1 MRALFLRFY
10 LFLVLALVGLGWGI
24 DKLYEGIADS
34 TDITTDVEIHQ
45 GTFFLLN
52 NALNRQIAQ
61 EHNAYLDVISSSFGF
76 PVHLIDS
83 EKLVEQEPF
92 LYLNDE
98 QRAYLSAGGIVS
110 HYDESL
116 QTSWFMQKRNSAEQV
131 ILFGPIVM
139 ESHDSSATLFT
150 ALFLVLLALLI
161 AIWLWP
167 ISRGL
172 DKLSKTASRFG
183 GGELDAR
190 VNPIAT
196 TAIDEVGKHFNTMAK
211 RIQKLIKS
219 HKELSHAVSHELR
232 TPIAR
237 IRFACEMAVGE
248 KDEETRDKYLN
259 SIDDNI
265 DELDAL
271 VEELLTYAKFD
282 REDYELNPQK
292 IGIASLLEQVLK
304 PFRMSELALEF
315 ELDLNIENHS
325 TADFDQRA
333 MTRLLDNLIRNAA
346 RYSNSK
352 IRLSAMAESNQLVIA
367 VEDDGKGIPEDKYES
382 LFDPFV
388 RLDDSRDRK
397 SGGLGLG
404 LTIVKRLTEKH
415 GGRVSV
421 GSSALGGACFKLT
434 FPNSPL

>member
-10 LFLVLALVGLGWGI
+10 LFLVLALAGLGWGI
-24 DKLYEGIADS
+24 DKLYEGIVEP
-34 TDITTDVEIHQ
+34 TEITTDVEIHQ
-45 GTFFLLN
+45 GAFFLLN

-61 EHNAYLDVISSSFGF
+61 EQATYLDVISSSFGF
-76 PVHLIDS
+76 PVRLIDS
-83 EKLVEQEPF
+83 QQLGKQEPF
-92 LYLNDE
+92 VNLNEE
-98 QRAYLSAGGIVS
+98 QQAYLSAGGIVS
-110 HYDESL
+110 HYDESI
-116 QTSWFMQKRNSAEQV
+116 QKSWFMQKRNIGEQV

-139 ESHDSSATLFT
+139 EAGDTSATLFT
-150 ALFLVLLALLI
+150 ALFLILLALLI

-183 GGELDAR
+183 GGQLDAR
-190 VNPIAT
+190 VSPIAT
-196 TAIDEVGKHFNTMAK
+196 AAIDEVGKHFNAMAE

-248 KDEETRDKYLN
+248 QDAETRDKYLN

-265 DELDAL
+265 DELDVL

-282 REDYELNPQK
+282 REDYALNLQE
-292 IGIASLLEQVLK
+292 INIASILEQALK
-304 PFRMSELALEF
+304 PFRISELAIEF
-315 ELDLNIENHS
+315 VLDLHIENHL
-325 TADFDQRA
+325 TTYFDQRA
-333 MTRLLDNLIRNAA
+333 ITRVLDNLIRNAV
-346 RYSNSK
+346 RYSNKK
-352 IRLSAMAESNQLVIA
+352 ILVSAKVENNQLFITI
-367 VEDDGKGIPEDKYES
+367 EDDGKGIPEDKYES

-388 RLDDSRDRK
+388 RLDNSRDRK

-415 GGRVSV
+415 NGHVSV

-434 FPNSPL
+434 FQDKPS